1 MSMHCNRLSVTLLI
15 LLPAAGARAQTAS
28 IPSTA
33 PTQAAASVPTAQP
46 QENSATQSGPAKV
59 TWNGAVLSVRASGQ
73 GLPTILREIARL
85 TGMKVVGGAPGE
97 PVFGTYGPGS
107 VQAVMAS
114 LFDGMNVNMMLVND
128 SPTKP
133 KELILTARTGGT
145 TPPAPTQDVTVEAS
159 QPSTDPADANLAQPR
174 PGRHT
179 SPNSFQGAP
188 SADGQQATGVPA
200 GGIAPSLP
208 LMENP
213 NNTNGSTT
221 PTTTDANGT
230 PQSPN
235 GVRTPEQIFEELRK
249 RQQGASQ

>member
-1 MSMHCNRLSVTLLI
+1 MSMHCNRVWVTLLA
-15 LLPAAGARAQTAS
+15 LLPAAGALAQTAG

-33 PTQAAASVPTAQP
+33 LTQATAGVRAAQTQESRAVSVQP
-46 QENSATQSGPAKV
+46 ANV
-59 TWNGAVLSVRASGQ
+59 TWNGAVLSVHASGQ
-73 GLPTILREIARL
+73 GLPVILREIARL
-85 TGMKVVGGAPGE
+85 TGMKVTGGAPGE
-97 PVFGTYGPGS
+97 PVFGTYGPGP

-114 LFDGMNVNMMLVND
+114 LFDGMNVNMLLVND

-133 KELILTARTGGT
+133 KELILTARTGGA
-145 TPPAPTQDVTVEAS
+145 TPPAPTQDVSVETS
-159 QPSTDPADANLAQPR
+159 QTDSNPTDANLAQPR

-188 SADGQQATGVPA
+188 SDGQQGVGVPA
-200 GGIAPSLP
+200 GGIPPSLP
-208 LMENP
+208 PMNNP
-213 NNTNGSTT
+213 NDASGSTT
-221 PTTTDANGT
+221 ATPTDANGT

>member
-1 MSMHCNRLSVTLLI
+1 MSMHRNRLWVTLLA
-15 LLPAAGARAQTAS
+15 LLPAAGALAQTAA

-33 PTQAAASVPTAQP
+33 PTQATAGVPTAQT
-46 QENSATQSGPAKV
+46 QESRVVSAGAANV

-73 GLPTILREIARL
+73 GLPAILREIARL
-85 TGMKVVGGAPGE
+85 TGMKVTGGAPGE
-97 PVFGTYGPGS
+97 PVFGTYGPGP

-114 LFDGMNVNMMLVND
+114 LFDGMNVNMLLVND

-133 KELILTARTGGT
+133 KELILTARTGGA
-145 TPPAPTQDVTVEAS
+145 TPPAPTQDVSVDSSPLDSNPT
-159 QPSTDPADANLAQPR
+159 DANLAQPR

-188 SADGQQATGVPA
+188 ASGDGQQGAAVPA
-200 GGIAPSLP
+200 AGLAPASP
-208 LMENP
+208 GTDGSSSP
-213 NNTNGSTT
+213 APSTT
-221 PTTTDANGT
+221 PTTDANGT

-249 RQQGASQ
+249 RQQGTSQ